1 MINIGEFTIA
11 GDGFAGRLETLAVG
25 AALTIVPATRSDT
38 RNAPDYR
45 VHVGENGDGPE
56 VGAGWK
62 RTGEKAG
69 PYVAIV
75 IDDPIFPRPIRAN
88 LFRPAVEGGRHLLF
102 WQRNQR
108 RRETEQQ

>member
-1 MINIGEFTIA
+1 MINIGEFNER
-11 GDGFAGRLETLAVG
+11 GDGFAGRLETFAIG
-25 AALTIVPATRSDT
+25 AALTIVSAQRSDA

-62 RTGEKAG
+62 RTGEKARA
-69 PYVAIV
+69 YVAIV
-75 IDDPIFPRPIRAN
+75 IDDPVFPRPIRAN
-88 LFRPAVEGGRHLLF
+88 LFRPAVEGQPHLLF

>member
-1 MINIGEFTIA
+1 MIHIGEFNER
-11 GDGFAGRLETLAVG
+11 GDGFAGRLETLAIG
-25 AALTIVPATRSDT
+25 AALTIVPATRSDI

-45 VHVGENGDGPE
+45 VHVGDNGEGPE

-75 IDDPIFPRPIRAN
+75 IDDPVFPRPLRAN
-88 LFRPAVEGGRHLLF
+88 LFRPAVEGQPHLLF
-102 WQRNQR
+102 WQRGSR
-108 RRETEQQ
+108 RRESEQQ